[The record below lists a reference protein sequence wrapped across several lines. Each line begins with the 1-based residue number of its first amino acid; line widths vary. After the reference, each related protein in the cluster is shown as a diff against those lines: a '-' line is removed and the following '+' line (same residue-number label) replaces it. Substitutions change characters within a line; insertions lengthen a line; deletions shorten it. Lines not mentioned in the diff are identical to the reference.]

1 MSHWRKLPRHLL
13 VLLGVLTLLAV
24 LVGLMAWEFLT
35 SDLQARYF
43 SSVAAKMTYVVQ
55 PGPSKRIWFPS
66 PGGPYDVRMGYS
78 RLPDFSR
85 RLEANGWQIARQA
98 KISEEMLRADRL
110 GLYPPYG
117 EKDQAGLALLGE
129 NGAVMFASAYPQ
141 RVYRHFED
149 IPPLLTQSLLFIE
162 NRELLNANFP
172 HRNPAVE
179 WDRLAQ
185 ALLDKLAQLVNPA
198 RNVPGGS
205 TLPTQIEKY
214 RHAPEGLTLSMSD
227 KLRQMLSASLRAYR
241 DGKNTLPT
249 RKRIVKDYLNTVPL
263 AAVPGFGEVNGVG
276 DGLWAWYGLRF
287 REVNAALVRKH
298 PDAATASALKH
309 ALSLLVAER
318 KPSYYLVKNRQALND
333 YTNTYLDLLAS
344 AGVISPHLRDMARR
358 VSLRSPAHR
367 QEPAPPPYVEQ
378 KINGALRVRLA
389 GLLGLSN
396 LYDLDRLDLTAQ
408 STLNVPAQALVTRY
422 LLSLSDPKVVAAQ
435 GMYGFRLLRPDNDL
449 KAIVYS
455 FTLYEK
461 GPQGVLLRVQ
471 ADNLNQPFDLNQQ
484 ARLDLGSTG
493 KFRTLITYL
502 EIISRLRERD
512 LKLDRAALQR
522 LANPKNPDVLGRWM
536 ADYLGRGQ
544 DRSLPAVLNA
554 AMARQYSAAPEP
566 FYTGG
571 GVHTFINF
579 DKADN
584 TRHIDLWEA
593 TRDSVNLVY
602 IRVMRDIVRHYI
614 YENPGVRHML
624 ENQDDPARQAYL
636 MRFIDQESRVFLAR
650 YYHRHARESAAQ
662 RAQDLYGRAG
672 RNAKRFTAVF
682 RYLNPGADFSA
693 YEAALFARLPAAR
706 ALKPQVLKR
715 LYDTLGANL
724 DLNDLG
730 YVTRIHPLELWIA
743 RYLDAH
749 PRASFAEAAAA
760 SRNQRIGVYRWL
772 LRPSRFAA
780 QNLRIRSMLEEQ
792 AFQKVLADW
801 RRLGYPFDNLT
812 PSYATAIGASG
823 DRPAALAELM
833 GIVMNDGR
841 RLPTVNFTQ
850 LDFARG
856 TPYQTEFVH
865 AAPRPEQLF
874 PAPISAVVK
883 KALAGV
889 VEGGTAVRLRGALHY
904 PDGSPIPV
912 GGKTGTGDNRYDRW
926 GPGGQL
932 LSSTVVNRTAAFVF
946 YLGDRYY
953 GTMVAMVPGTQA
965 GNYGFTSALVAQML
979 SKLLPQ
985 LEPLLFSGTHAA
997 VKAVRPE
1004 PLPPSRPGAA
1014 EAAEGTTRQA
1024 APDEDKPL
1032 PMDLE
1037 RGLPPDRRGRAGSG
1051 GANGIK

>member
-1 MSHWRKLPRHLL
+1 MSFWRTLPRHLL
-13 VLLGVLTLLAV
+13 VLLGVLTLLAL

-43 SSVAAKMTYVVQ
+43 SSVAAKMTYTVR
-55 PGPSKRIWFPS
+55 PGPSKHIWFPD

-78 RLPDFSR
+78 RLPDFSK

-98 KISEEMLRADRL
+98 RISTQMLRADQL
-110 GLYPPYG
+110 GLYPPYA
-117 EKDQAGLALLGE
+117 EKDQGGLRLLGE
-129 NGAVMFASAYPQ
+129 NGATMFVSRYPE
-141 RVYRHFED
+141 RVYRHFDD

-162 NRELLNANFP
+162 NRELLNARFP

-179 WDRLAQ
+179 WNRLAQ
-185 ALLDKLAQLVNPA
+185 ALLDKLAQMVNPA

-214 RHAPEGLTLSMSD
+214 RHAPEGLTLTMAD

-241 DGKNTLPT
+241 DGRNTLPT

-287 REVNAALVRKH
+287 GEVNKALARKH

-318 KPSYYLVKNRQALND
+318 KPSYYLVKNRRALND
-333 YTNTYLDLLAS
+333 YTNTYLDLLAG

-367 QEPAPPPYVEQ
+367 QEPPPPPYVQQ

-408 STLNVPAQALVTRY
+408 STLNVPAQTLVTRY
-422 LLSLSDPKVVAAQ
+422 LLSLSDPKAVAAQ
-435 GMYGFRLLRPDNDL
+435 GLYGFRLLRPDNDL
-449 KAIVYS
+449 KSIVYS

-471 ADNLNQPFDLNQQ
+471 ADNLNQPFDLSQQ

-512 LKLDRAALQR
+512 LKLDGAALRR
-522 LANPKNPDVLGRWM
+522 LASPGNPDVLARWL
-536 ADYLGRGQ
+536 AGYLASGQ
-544 DRSLPAVLNA
+544 DKRLPAVLDA

-566 FYTGG
+566 FFTGG

-584 TRHIDLWEA
+584 TRHMDLWEA

-602 IRVMRDIVRHYI
+602 IRLMRDIVRHYI
-614 YENPGVRHML
+614 YEAPGVRHML
-624 ENQDDPARQAYL
+624 DDPADPARQAYL
-636 MRFIDQESRVFLAR
+636 LRFIDQESRVFLAR
-650 YYHRHARESAAQ
+650 YYRRHAGQSAAQ
-662 RAQDLYGRAG
+662 RAQNLYARVGQ
-672 RNAKRFTAVF
+672 NAKRYTAVF
-682 RYLNPGADFSA
+682 RYLHPGANFSA
-693 YEAALFARLPAAR
+693 YKTALFARLPAAKR
-706 ALKPQVLKR
+706 LPPRTPTR
-715 LYDTLGANL
+715 LYDTLGTNL
-724 DLNDLG
+724 SLNDLG
-730 YVTRIHPLELWIA
+730 YVTRIHPLELWVVK
-743 RYLDAH
+743 YLDAH
-749 PRASFAEAAAA
+749 PRASFAAAAAA
-760 SRNQRIGVYRWL
+760 SKAQRVEIYQWL
-772 LRPSRFAA
+772 LRPSRYAA

-841 RLPTVNFTQ
+841 RLPTVSFTH
-850 LDFARG
+850 LDFAQG
-856 TPYQTEFVH
+856 TPYETDFVH
-865 AAPRPEQLF
+865 APPHSEPLF
-874 PAPISAVVK
+874 PAAISAVVK

-889 VEGGTAVRLRGALHY
+889 VQGGTAVRLRGALHY
-904 PDGSPIPV
+904 PDGSPIAV

-926 GPGGQL
+926 GPGGRL
-932 LSSTVVNRTAAFVF
+932 ISSTVVNRTATFVF
-946 YLGDRYY
+946 YLGNRYY
-953 GTMVAMVPGTQA
+953 GTMVAMVPGAQA
-965 GNYGFTSALVAQML
+965 ANYGFTSALVAQML
-979 SKLLPQ
+979 RNLLPR
-985 LEPLLFSGTHAA
+985 LEPLLFPAA
-997 VKAVRPE
+997 PASPQAAPT
-1004 PLPPSRPGAA
+1004 PLPPAPASG

-1024 APDEDKPL
+1024 APDEDRPL
-1032 PMDLE
+1032 PMDLGHGPA
-1037 RGLPPDRRGRAGSG
+1037 RTGGAVGAGRAD
-1051 GANGIK
+1051 AIK